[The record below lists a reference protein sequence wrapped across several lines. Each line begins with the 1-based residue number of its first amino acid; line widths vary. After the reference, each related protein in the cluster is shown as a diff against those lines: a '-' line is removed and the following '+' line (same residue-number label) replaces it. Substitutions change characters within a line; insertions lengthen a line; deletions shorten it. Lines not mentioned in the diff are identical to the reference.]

1 MNLKKIFLIG
11 IFILILTITAV
22 NAADENATQE
32 LTVEPAD
39 DLQMTDAG
47 SEIGINDGDVEVIGP
62 DELFFENSNRFDIK
76 SKAGS
81 GDGMVIAH
89 INNGTG
95 TYVNIYNS
103 SQDSVTPF
111 EIEIKEPGSYVLDFE
126 LLQNGNNYPLK
137 TFNYNVSKFDL
148 RAEHS
153 FTVGDVYQEILVYMP
168 KGASGTLEAIVGG
181 KTDKRTVTP
190 NGGYVFFDELGKIN
204 LGKNKVVLRFNADS
218 KSKYKSQTLT
228 KEITVLPTIEYW
240 WKVEYLSDKGFNVYA
255 PGLTGVFNITIDG
268 KHYKTVEVKDEA
280 AVQASNLSLGK
291 HSFAA
296 EFIVDEYSTS
306 REGDFDVVPDFI
318 VPSFV
323 KEGEDNHMTVI
334 LPDDA
339 CGNLVVLLNKKEL
352 YKNDNASGVID
363 IPLKGL
369 EHYNTI
375 DVNYTEGEYSF
386 DDFFLITCTKNSPDW
401 NMKLDLES
409 IISLDK
415 DVNDNYFY
423 LNTPDD
429 YDGDIKAFIDGKETY
444 PSKAFNFTGYGMIDD
459 KNYGNLAY
467 TAYEF
472 SIKNLKLGKHTLT
485 VVADSSNYYKP
496 VNRTAKFTATNMNV
510 RFNSLWYDMENWD
523 VNLPSGATGSLKFYV
538 DGKLVDTQKGIGTL
552 FRMPKNTKFGEHTLK
567 FTYTGDKKYPK
578 ETITKKISYTY
589 HYYPRYRNWLFFND
603 QQLVEGNK
611 NILSF
616 SGPSDFKGTVSITIA
631 GEKISKKVNGGDVE
645 FDLSKFKAGTYTV
658 KVESSGSGKFT
669 KQSYYLYDFEILP
682 KVVNIK
688 ASANSIYYDGYYTIK
703 VTYINGSAAK
713 NVPVDILFGG
723 YTYLEKTNDKGI
735 VKIRIYEPKPG
746 KCDLTITSKYSKVE
760 KYVKVKHIVS
770 LSSVKVKRSAKKLV
784 LTAALKKGKTPI
796 SGKKVTFKFNGK
808 VVGEVK
814 TNSKGI
820 AKVTIK
826 SNVLKQLKVG
836 KKVTYQAAY
845 KKDSVK
851 RTVKVLG

>member
-39 DLQMTDAG
+39 DMQMTDAG
-47 SEIGINDGDVEVIGP
+47 SEIGINEGDIEVIGP
-62 DELFFENSNRFDIK
+62 DELYYENLNRFDIK

-89 INNGTG
+89 VNNSTG
-95 TYVNIYNS
+95 TYANIYNS
-103 SQDSVTPF
+103 SEDSVTPL

-126 LLQNGNNYPLK
+126 LLQNGNHYPLK
-137 TFNYNVSKFDL
+137 TFNYNVSKFDS
-148 RAEHS
+148 RIDYS
-153 FTVGDVYQEILVYMP
+153 FTVGDVYKELLVDMP
-168 KGASGTLEAIVGG
+168 AGASGTLEAIVGG

-190 NGGYVFFDELGKIN
+190 RGYISFDELGKIN
-204 LGKNKVVLRFNADS
+204 LGKNKVVLRFTADS

-228 KEITVLPTIEYW
+228 KEIMVLPTIEYW
-240 WKVEYLSDKGFNVYA
+240 WKVEYLSDKSFSVYA
-255 PGLTGVFNITIDG
+255 PGLTGIFNITIDG

-280 AVQASNLSLGK
+280 AVPASDLSIGK
-291 HSFAA
+291 HSYIA
-296 EFIVDEYSTS
+296 EFISGEYSNS
-306 REGDFDVVPDFI
+306 REGDFDVVPNFI
-318 VPSFV
+318 VPDFV
-323 KEGEDNHMTVI
+323 KEGEDNHMTVV

-339 CGNLVVLLNKKEL
+339 CGNLVVLSNKKEL

-363 IPLKGL
+363 IPLEGL
-369 EHYNTI
+369 EHHNTI
-375 DVNYTEGEYSF
+375 DVNYTEGEF
-386 DDFFLITCTKNSPDW
+386 GLDDFFVVTCTKNSPNWD
-401 NMKLDLES
+401 MKLDLES

-423 LNTPDD
+423 LNIPDD
-429 YDGDIKAFIDGKETY
+429 YDGVIKAFIDGKEVY
-444 PSKAFNFTGYGMIDD
+444 IGNAFNFTGYGLIDD

-472 SIKNLKLGKHTLT
+472 SIRNLKLGKHTLT

-496 VNRTAKFTATNMNV
+496 VNRTTKFTATNMNV

-538 DGKLVDTQKGIGTL
+538 DGKLVDTQKGIVTL